1 MKVELYDKPYQFP
14 YLVVDDYYDKEELIK
29 IWHELGYFK
38 DKLVSPKEGGSAYRT
53 DNKGKREYLKT
64 NTCLYI
70 DQAIEH
76 SLIKECNRK
85 TFDLMNDIKDQQKN
99 HSTSTWFF
107 KNLTTNYDSTLISY
121 YENNAYYKS
130 HFDQALVTV
139 LTWLYVNPK
148 KFKGGDL
155 TFTDYDITIEC
166 INNRTIM
173 FPSIIKHEV
182 SSIIMKE
189 EDCNKGLGRWCL
201 TQFGTNRDRR
211 TPDPSDSN

>member
-29 IWHELGYFK
+29 IWYELGYFK

-85 TFDLMNDIKDQQKN
+85 T
-99 HSTSTWFF
+99 
-107 KNLTTNYDSTLISY
+107 Y
-121 YENNAYYKS
+121 Y
-130 HFDQALVTV
+130 
-139 LTWLYVNPK
+139 
-148 KFKGGDL
+148 
-155 TFTDYDITIEC
+155 
-166 INNRTIM
+166 
-173 FPSIIKHEV
+173 
-182 SSIIMKE
+182 
-189 EDCNKGLGRWCL
+189 
-201 TQFGTNRDRR
+201 
-211 TPDPSDSN
+211 